1 MTFIETIWNEMAE
14 GNFSFAIF
22 VIAVL
27 QFIGLIV
34 QIILT
39 IIMMWSRRRRR
50 VKTYTA
56 RRKKI
61 RFARE
66 LKKKKSV
73 N

>member
-1 MTFIETIWNEMAE
+1 MTFIETIWNGMAE

-22 VIAVL
+22 VVTVL

-39 IIMMWSRRRRR
+39 IIMMRSRRRRR
-50 VKTYTA
+50 KKTYTA
-56 RRKKI
+56 RGKKI

>member
-1 MTFIETIWNEMAE
+1 MTFIETIWNGMTE

-22 VIAVL
+22 VVAVL
-27 QFIGLIV
+27 QFIGVIV

-39 IIMMWSRRRRR
+39 IAMMRSRRRRK
-50 VKTYTA
+50 KTYTA
-56 RRKKI
+56 RGKKI

>member
-1 MTFIETIWNEMAE
+1 MTFIETIWNGMTE

-22 VIAVL
+22 VVAVL
-27 QFIGLIV
+27 QFIGVIV

-39 IIMMWSRRRRR
+39 IAMMRSRCRRK
-50 VKTYTA
+50 KTYTA
-56 RRKKI
+56 RGKKI